1 MRTRHIALAPT
12 LAAALLL
19 ATTVAPVQAQSAPA
33 EAAAEQAQSTGEKL
47 FNATCATCHSV
58 QPPANLAPPMAM
70 IMQHYRKALD
80 SDEAIRTTVMEWVV
94 DPAKERSLMP
104 AMAIEHHGLMP
115 PITTL
120 SNDELHEITTYLLT
134 LKPEKGGMGMGG
146 GQGMRH
152 GKKDGQGMQHGKKN

>member
-1 MRTRHIALAPT
+1 MRTRHIALTLT

-19 ATTVAPVQAQSAPA
+19 ATIGTPV
-33 EAAAEQAQSTGEKL
+33 QAQSTGEKL
-47 FNATCATCHSV
+47 FNATCATCHSI
-58 QPPANLAPPMAM
+58 QPPASLAPPMAM

-94 DPAKERSLMP
+94 DPAEERSLMP
-104 AMAIEHHGLMP
+104 AMAIKHHGLMP

-120 SNDELHEITTYLLT
+120 SDDELQEITTYLLT

-146 GQGMRH
+146 GQGMQH
-152 GKKDGQGMQHGKKN
+152 GKKDGQGMKHGKKN